1 MTLEEK
7 IGQLVQY
14 SFGQPTGPNSGRT
27 DDKDMIRRGQV
38 GSLFNVK
45 GARETNA
52 LQRIA
57 VEDSRLHI
65 PLIFGMDVIHG
76 YRTTFPVPLGL
87 AATWSPEIVEQ
98 AARVAAQESS
108 AAGVYVV
115 FSPMVDI
122 ARDARWGR
130 MIEGA
135 EKTPILAHRWRVR
148 TFAAIRASAW
158 IWRTALQR
166 AQSIWSA
173 TVPQKRG
180 VITTARKFLNTL
192 CVNIISRRFTRN
204 DAGAVTFMAGFNAV
218 NGIPSSANPFV
229 LKQVLRHDWGFKGFV
244 VSDWNSVGDDC
255 ARHCQR

>member
-1 MTLEEK
+1 MHHTCIGARALTSIFRVSSTSGKTQHLTRISPLFFLFLTGCVLLAGSDATAQSVARRTPRSASASALESTDLDKKVTALLQKMTLEEK

-76 YRTTFPVPLGL
+76 YRTTFPVPLAL

-98 AARVAAQESS
+98 AARVAARESS
-108 AAGVYVV
+108 AAGV
-115 FSPMVDI
+115 
-122 ARDARWGR
+122 R
-130 MIEGA
+130 
-135 EKTPILAHRWRVR
+135 
-148 TFAAIRASAW
+148 
-158 IWRTALQR
+158 
-166 AQSIWSA
+166 
-173 TVPQKRG
+173 
-180 VITTARKFLNTL
+180 
-192 CVNIISRRFTRN
+192 
-204 DAGAVTFMAGFNAV
+204 
-218 NGIPSSANPFV
+218 
-229 LKQVLRHDWGFKGFV
+229 
-244 VSDWNSVGDDC
+244 
-255 ARHCQR
+255 